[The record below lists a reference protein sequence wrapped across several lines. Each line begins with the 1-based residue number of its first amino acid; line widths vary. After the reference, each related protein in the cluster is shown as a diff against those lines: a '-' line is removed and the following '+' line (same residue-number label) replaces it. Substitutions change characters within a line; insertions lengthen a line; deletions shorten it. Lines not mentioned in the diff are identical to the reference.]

1 MQQTDSTHQSTPN
14 RNKQTATPMHKQ
26 KRRRTGRTGTGR
38 DGSNSIE
45 DIYYIMSDK
54 EQPKKITLVMCSCGI
69 LVNVIDIVH
78 HEISEE
84 HIVYLYYRENELY
97 KGD

>member
-1 MQQTDSTHQSTPN
+1 
-14 RNKQTATPMHKQ
+14 MHKQ